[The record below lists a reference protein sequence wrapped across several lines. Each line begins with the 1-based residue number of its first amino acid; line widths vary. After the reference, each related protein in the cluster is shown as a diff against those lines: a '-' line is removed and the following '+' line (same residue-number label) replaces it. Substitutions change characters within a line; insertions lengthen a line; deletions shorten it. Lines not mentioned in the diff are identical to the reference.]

1 MKKLFYLTKRANGR
15 FYVRFVDPVT
25 GKPGTAFSTGET
37 TLKAAEKAAF
47 LMLQK
52 NEHEQTAAQKIAGL
66 LPQLDPAGV
75 AELLRNMQKAGL
87 IISATMPNA
96 PDNISFYDFCIK
108 FWDFENSDYVKE
120 KQLYKQTIHKTYCK
134 RNTGFVKKHFVFFD
148 GLHVAEITRQK
159 IKEFQLYL
167 MKKNLSTE
175 SINQITRIATI
186 PLKWAYQ
193 NGKTQNDCFTGLRF
207 CAVTHKERKILD
219 IETVQKLFKSGD
231 FGSTYSKLA
240 NLVAMATG
248 MRMGE
253 IQALRRCDIG
263 ENCIYVRHN
272 YVSKNGEGLKE
283 CKNGEEREIPISRD
297 LRALLLKQVLTNP
310 YKEGD
315 EAFVFWGLVP
325 GQPMDAKPWLTAL
338 RRALRSINYS
348 NPKEICFHAWR
359 HFYASTMAEVTPE
372 RKLQR
377 ATGHKTLAML
387 QHYANHAKKEDLLLI
402 QQNEELLFSEIIS
415 LTSAQM

>member
-1 MKKLFYLTKRANGR
+1 MKKPFYLHKRANGR
-15 FYVRFVDPVT
+15 YYVRFAETD
-25 GKPGTAFSTGET
+25 GTLSNAVSTGET
-37 TLKAAEKAAF
+37 VYKNAEKTAF

-52 NEHEQTAAQKIAGL
+52 KEHERTPAEKIACL
-66 LPQLDPAGV
+66 LPELDRAGLT
-75 AELLRNMQKAGL
+75 ELIKTMQSAGL
-87 IISATMPNA
+87 IISATLPNA
-96 PDNISFYDFCIK
+96 PGNKSFFQFCLE
-108 FWDFENSDYVKE
+108 FWDYDTSEYIKE
-120 KQLYKQTIHKTYCK
+120 KHLYKQSIHKTYCK
-134 RNTGFVKKHFVFFD
+134 RNAGFVKKHFVFFGD
-148 GLHVAEITRQK
+148 LRISEITRQK
-159 IKEFQLYL
+159 IKDFQLYL
-167 MKKNLSTE
+167 MQLDLSTE
-175 SINQITRIATI
+175 SINQITRCATTA
-186 PLKWAYQ
+186 LKWAYH
-193 NGKTQNDCFTGLRF
+193 NGLTQNDCFTGLRF
-207 CAVTHKERKILD
+207 CAVQHKERKILD

-263 ENCIYVRHN
+263 EDCIFVRHN
-272 YVSKNGEGLKE
+272 YVSKNNEGLKE
-283 CKNGEEREIPISRD
+283 CKNGEEREIPISND
-297 LRALLLKQVLTNP
+297 LRALLLKQVFCNP

-338 RRALRSINYS
+338 RRALRSIGYE

-359 HFYASTMAEVTPE
+359 HFYAATMADITPE

-387 QHYANHAKKEDLLLI
+387 QHYANHAKKEDLKVI
-402 QQNEELLFSEIIS
+402 QKAEEILFSDIIS
-415 LTSAQM
+415 LTYAEM